1 MVVIPGAL
9 LSCFF
14 RETIRVDTQAPQIHK
29 ENRNPFPFPKSFWM
43 KPKQKAITVY
53 LHGSFQIL
61 PAATHLRDVPKS
73 DAMPRPCYD
82 RCLQWSYRRQWK
94 EFYVFLPREQH
105 VYKLPWNIL
114 NITKVWFTCECV
126 LVWSCGLALVQLLLV
141 YPASSTDIS
150 AVARCGLMPL
160 SGSGFQ
166 NLWQEIP
173 GVQKSFSNNFQI
185 CSSGVWGFV
194 YPLVN

>member
-1 MVVIPGAL
+1 MAVSKYFQQQL
-9 LSCFF
+9 TC
-14 RETIRVDTQAPQIHK
+14 ETC
-29 ENRNPFPFPKSFWM
+29 PK
-43 KPKQKAITVY
+43 
-53 LHGSFQIL
+53 
-61 PAATHLRDVPKS
+61 
-73 DAMPRPCYD
+73 AM
-82 RCLQWSYRRQWK
+82 RCLGLATTGASNGATGASGRT
-94 EFYVFLPREQH
+94 YVFLPMEQH